1 MCFSKSDFASSYF
14 NVSDFIGLT
23 YCSSR
28 CGCELFNGVKS
39 ILIKGRRKV
48 KLIILFKKRE
58 NLKGEHR
65 KQKEQKEQRESSVVG
80 IKLFRR
86 LERNLRL
93 RLKKRTTSLGRLAQ
107 KKKKKNR
114 HVTSGTRLA
123 AII

>member
-1 MCFSKSDFASSYF
+1 
-14 NVSDFIGLT
+14 
-23 YCSSR
+23 
-28 CGCELFNGVKS
+28 
-39 ILIKGRRKV
+39 LIKGRRKV